1 MHMALPSLALMKG
14 LTILTLNL
22 QIQSLQSKTGNS
34 LLHQEEYD
42 IVDETYKD
50 DFNTF
55 SLGAQVTL
63 LAKFTKWLDL
73 LSISYLIN
81 TFRVLSAFSNQIL
94 GKF

>member
-1 MHMALPSLALMKG
+1 MALPSLALMKG

-34 LLHQEEYD
+34 LLHQEEYN

-81 TFRVLSAFSNQIL
+81 TFRVLSALSNQIL

>member
-1 MHMALPSLALMKG
+1 MALPSLALMKG

-73 LSISYLIN
+73 LSISSLIN
-81 TFRVLSAFSNQIL
+81 TFRVLSALSNQIL

>member
-42 IVDETYKD
+42 IVDE
-50 DFNTF
+50 
-55 SLGAQVTL
+55 
-63 LAKFTKWLDL
+63 
-73 LSISYLIN
+73 I
-81 TFRVLSAFSNQIL
+81 
-94 GKF
+94 

>member
-1 MHMALPSLALMKG
+1 MALPSLALMKG

>member
-1 MHMALPSLALMKG
+1 MALPSLALMKG

-81 TFRVLSAFSNQIL
+81 PFRVLSALSNQIL

>member
-1 MHMALPSLALMKG
+1 MALPSLALMKG

-73 LSISYLIN
+73 LSISYLIK
-81 TFRVLSAFSNQIL
+81 TFRVLSALSNQIL

>member
-1 MHMALPSLALMKG
+1 MALSSLGLMQG

-42 IVDETYKD
+42 IVDDIYKD

-55 SLGAQVTL
+55 SLGAQVKL
-63 LAKFTKWLDL
+63 LPKFIKWLDL
-73 LSISYLIN
+73 FSISYLID
-81 TFRVLSAFSNQIL
+81 TFRVFSASSNQIL